1 LQIKTKKSV
10 VIQLIPTVKQEVNR
24 TVILPY
30 LVFPAYAYGV
40 SGVCLWI
47 GKGLGRREIRKGKE
61 FPGQGLEWILEQK

>member
-1 LQIKTKKSV
+1 
-10 VIQLIPTVKQEVNR
+10 
-24 TVILPY
+24 VILPS